1 MHIQRLLADQLRS
14 RMHSGKV
21 ILLFGPR
28 QAGKTTLLRALIPNQ
43 DDALWLNGDLQAHHR
58 LLDEPQ
64 PDRFALLLNKRKIL
78 CIDEAQRIVDIG
90 LKLKILNDGLPDV
103 QIIAT
108 GSSSF
113 ELANKTGESLTGRKW
128 EYKLYPISFGE
139 MSEHTS
145 AIHEHGLLKHRL
157 VYGYYPEIVTHPGD
171 EPERLRLLTESYLYK
186 DILAWEGV
194 MKPQKLS
201 TLLQALAYQIGS
213 QVSYSELA
221 QLCGIDAKT
230 VERYIDLLEKTFV
243 VFRLGS
249 FSRNLRNELKSSR
262 KIYFYDNGIR
272 NAVIGRFDPIELRD
286 DRGALWENFIVAERM
301 KRNAYT
307 NQIARVFFWKT
318 TAQQEIDYI
327 EELDGVLHAY
337 EFKWQSTKKVKP
349 PRSFTNGYPDAL
361 FAVVNPDNVYDFLF

>member
-128 EYKLYPISFGE
+128 
-139 MSEHTS
+139 
-145 AIHEHGLLKHRL
+145 
-157 VYGYYPEIVTHPGD
+157 
-171 EPERLRLLTESYLYK
+171 
-186 DILAWEGV
+186 
-194 MKPQKLS
+194 
-201 TLLQALAYQIGS
+201 
-213 QVSYSELA
+213 
-221 QLCGIDAKT
+221 
-230 VERYIDLLEKTFV
+230 
-243 VFRLGS
+243 
-249 FSRNLRNELKSSR
+249 
-262 KIYFYDNGIR
+262 
-272 NAVIGRFDPIELRD
+272 
-286 DRGALWENFIVAERM
+286 
-301 KRNAYT
+301 
-307 NQIARVFFWKT
+307 
-318 TAQQEIDYI
+318 
-327 EELDGVLHAY
+327 
-337 EFKWQSTKKVKP
+337 
-349 PRSFTNGYPDAL
+349 
-361 FAVVNPDNVYDFLF
+361 

>member
-1 MHIQRLLADQLRS
+1 MEIKRIVLDQIHS
-14 RMHSGKV
+14 RMFSGKV

-28 QAGKTTLLRALIPNQ
+28 QAGKTTLLRALIPKQ
-43 DDALWLNGDLQAHHR
+43 EDALWLNGDLPAHHR
-58 LLDEPQ
+58 LLDEPT
-64 PDRFALLLNKRKIL
+64 PERIGLLLNGRKIL
-78 CIDEAQRIVDIG
+78 CIDEAQRITDIG

-113 ELANKTGESLTGRKW
+113 ELAHRTGEPLTGRKW
-128 EYKLYPISFGE
+128 EYRLFPLSFGE
-139 MSEHTS
+139 MAVHSGVLEEH
-145 AIHEHGLLKHRL
+145 ALLNHRL
-157 VYGYYPEIVTHPGD
+157 VFGYYPEIVTHPGD
-171 EPERLRLLTESYLYK
+171 EPERLSLLTDSYLYK

-201 TLLQALAYQIGS
+201 LLLQALAYQVGS

-221 QLCGIDAKT
+221 QICGIDAKT
-230 VERYIDLLEKTFV
+230 VERYIDLLEKAFV

-272 NAVIGRFDPIELRD
+272 NAIIGRFDPIELRD
-286 DRGALWENFIVAERM
+286 DRGALWENFVVSERI
-301 KRNAYT
+301 KRMAYT
-307 NQIARVFFWKT
+307 NRLTRPYFWKT

-327 EELDGVLHAY
+327 EELNGKLHAY
-337 EFKWQSTKKVKP
+337 EFKWQSSKKVKP
-349 PRSFTNGYPDAL
+349 PRSFTNAYPEAS
-361 FAVVNPDNVYDFLF
+361 FNVVHPDNVFEFLM

>member
-1 MHIQRLLADQLRS
+1 MHIQRFLVDQLRS
-14 RMHSGKV
+14 RMHAGKV

-28 QAGKTTLLRALIPNQ
+28 QAGKTTLLRTLIPNQ
-43 DDALWLNGDLQAHHR
+43 DDALWINGDLQAHHR

-64 PDRFALLLNKRKIL
+64 PDRFALLLNKRRIL

-108 GSSSF
+108 GSTSF
-113 ELANKTGESLTGRKW
+113 ELANQTGESLTGRKW

-145 AIHEHGLLKHRL
+145 AIHEHALLKHRL

-243 VFRLGS
+243 VFRMGS
-249 FSRNLRNELKSSR
+249 YSRNLRNELKSSR

-307 NQIARVFFWKT
+307 NQTARVYFWKT
-318 TAQQEIDYI
+318 TAQQEIDYL
-327 EELDGVLHAY
+327 EELDGILHAY

-349 PRSFTNGYPDAL
+349 PRSFTNGYPGAS
-361 FAVVNPDNVYDFLF
+361 FAVVNPDNVYDFLL

>member
-1 MHIQRLLADQLRS
+1 MHIQRSLVDQLRS
-14 RMHSGKV
+14 RMHAGKV

-28 QAGKTTLLRALIPNQ
+28 QAGKTTLLRTLIPNQ

-113 ELANKTGESLTGRKW
+113 ELANQTGESLTGRKW

-145 AIHEHGLLKHRL
+145 AIHEHALLKHRL

-249 FSRNLRNELKSSR
+249 YSRNLRNELKSSR

-307 NQIARVFFWKT
+307 NQTARVYFWKT
-318 TAQQEIDYI
+318 TAQQEIDYL
-327 EELDGVLHAY
+327 EELDGILHAY

-349 PRSFTNGYPDAL
+349 PRSFTNGYPDAS
-361 FAVVNPDNVYDFLF
+361 FAVVNPDNVYDFLL

>member
-1 MHIQRLLADQLRS
+1 MHIQRFLVDQLRS
-14 RMHSGKV
+14 RMHAGKV

-28 QAGKTTLLRALIPNQ
+28 QAGKTTLLRTLIPNQ
-43 DDALWLNGDLQAHHR
+43 DDALWINGDLQAHHR

-64 PDRFALLLNKRKIL
+64 PDRFALLLNKRRIL

-108 GSSSF
+108 GSTSF
-113 ELANKTGESLTGRKW
+113 ELANQTGESLTGRKW

-145 AIHEHGLLKHRL
+145 AIHEHALLKHRL

-249 FSRNLRNELKSSR
+249 YSRNLRNELKSSR
-262 KIYFYDNGIR
+262 KIYFYDNGVR

-307 NQIARVFFWKT
+307 NQTARVYFWKT
-318 TAQQEIDYI
+318 TAQQEIDYL
-327 EELDGVLHAY
+327 EELDGILHAY

-349 PRSFTNGYPDAL
+349 PRSFTNGYPDAS
-361 FAVVNPDNVYDFLF
+361 FAVVNPDNVYDFLL